1 MFTQCTVSFPVL
13 EFHPSSRIMSVYS
26 PSSVRLC
33 SSKRLL
39 MPAVAEANAAQA
51 KPQEAASSEDI
62 RKDINGA
69 LHLSE
74 QEKVIPGNSALSAF
88 LLALFQTPN
97 RPFEIGATD
106 NGVSVRL
113 RQIIAEVEA
122 QCDSI
127 VELVS
132 ADVLAVPT
140 ERFITSH
147 QTNSTVGLMVKD
159 GA

>member
-1 MFTQCTVSFPVL
+1 
-13 EFHPSSRIMSVYS
+13 
-26 PSSVRLC
+26 
-33 SSKRLL
+33 

-88 LLALFQTPN
+88 LLALFHGHPN

-113 RQIIAEVEA
+113 RQIITEVEA

>member
-1 MFTQCTVSFPVL
+1 
-13 EFHPSSRIMSVYS
+13 
-26 PSSVRLC
+26 
-33 SSKRLL
+33 
-39 MPAVAEANAAQA
+39 MPAVGEANAAQA

-97 RPFEIGATD
+97 RPFEIGASD